1 MQHQW
6 YIARDGKQYG
16 PVSESDLAHLVQNR
30 ELLDGDYLWRQGF
43 ENWLPAGQ
51 VAEVRALANKGAV
64 AGQPKPHPNSQ
75 MPHPNS
81 QMNDPRMGGAPFNPA
96 DNNGGFQPDDRQAE
110 MEHARAEQARAE
122 QARAEQARAE
132 QARAEQMRAE
142 QARNEQARQ
151 EQERFELE
159 RQEQA
164 RAEAYQQEQ
173 RARME
178 QDQLAGPD
186 HDEHAAYGGHS
197 DNNYDVQDLV
207 EDEDSRDYHGPER
220 DALGGPRAA
229 AGLPDGRMSVESRI
243 SNFGADVPSVFNSR
257 TATDRGQ
264 DTNNM
269 SAGRNAGF
277 NGQQPENEG
286 GRDFKLSWPL
296 GVGIGIAALFILLV
310 GATFALPFIVPP
322 ETIKSQISSAI
333 KKQTGRDVSFKGK
346 MSYRFFPSFGLD
358 LNNIIIHNPETITGP
373 DFLSLGRLQADLA
386 ILPLLSKRVEIE
398 KIIMHRPEITLIND
412 GKGNNNYQF
421 KNAALNDFGHHVKV
435 RFAQYLKNIISNQ
448 DGAQAQNSQT
458 AGVRVA
464 QAETIDTSD
473 IIAKTLEK
481 LEREEAARNEAEG
494 KPAEKSPEKTEEP
507 NASAEKPAADAPEK
521 PAAVAKGPA
530 DIQFGEIE
538 IVNGAVKIIDQKQN
552 SETEIGAINLS
563 LQAPAADKAVTAN
576 GTLRFLEDRIA
587 LNAKLST
594 LGTLLEGEIVDTEIA
609 MNSDRFEGKFD
620 GKIRVAD
627 AVEYEG
633 TTDVQTYSL
642 QGLLA
647 WLGVDVPKQ
656 GYGGAYVRGKLLG
669 NDKSITLQNATFKV
683 DNTTL
688 IGSVRL
694 LPLGTRPKVEA
705 LLRTDMMDLTP
716 YTSQQNQ
723 IKRSDINELFGK
735 RKTAVLAWSSSKID
749 VSFLNK
755 FDATLQ
761 IGATRLK
768 VQKHQ
773 IQDAKLGVKI
783 NAGLMTAQMNDFKVY
798 GGTGSLNVSV
808 NGSKASPSLKSK
820 IDLSKINIKPLL
832 ENTNGIA
839 WLSGV
844 GNVSFDLTSAGG
856 NQQEMVS
863 ALNGTGNI
871 ALADGAIE
879 GVNIPG
885 MIRNLQVGKLSQP
898 SGTPSEKTDF
908 SELTASFTIDRGI
921 VQNKD
926 LNMKG
931 PLLRLTGEGVL
942 NLPAEQIDYGLQ
954 PKLVGDLAGQGGQVG
969 LSGINI
975 PIRVKGPMA
984 NPKFIPDTDGLL
996 KNNGEAINNT
1006 VKTVEKVVKDL
1017 KKKKISSEEMKS
1029 LLNGMIEGNKK
1040 EGGNLLDNILQ

>member
-16 PVSESDLAHLVQNR
+16 PVSESDLAQLVQNR

-43 ENWLPAGQ
+43 DNWLPAGQ

-64 AGQPKPHPNSQ
+64 GGQPKPNPN
-75 MPHPNS
+75 PH
-81 QMNDPRMGGAPFNPA
+81 MNDPRVGGGAPFNPA
-96 DNNGGFQPDDRQAE
+96 GNPAANPTGFQPDDRQAE
-110 MEHARAEQARAE
+110 MEHARIEQLRAE

-132 QARAEQMRAE
+132 QVRA
-142 QARNEQARQ
+142 EQARQ
-151 EQERFELE
+151 EQERFEQERLELE

-164 RAEAYQQEQ
+164 RADLASQ
-173 RARME
+173 
-178 QDQLAGPD
+178 QDQSAPMGQDQMSGPNA
-186 HDEHAAYGGHS
+186 DEHNGPFGGYA

-207 EDEDSRDYHGPER
+207 EDDEAQVYHGQEQR
-220 DALGGPRAA
+220 NALGGPGAA
-229 AGLPDGRMSVESRI
+229 TGLPDGRMSVDNRI

-257 TATDRGQ
+257 TAAISGKEDS
-264 DTNNM
+264 NM
-269 SAGRNAGF
+269 SAGRTAGY
-277 NGQQPENEG
+277 NEPQRRDEG
-286 GRDFKLSWPL
+286 GREFKLSWPL

-322 ETIKSQISSAI
+322 ETIKSQISAAI

-358 LNNIIIHNPETITGP
+358 LNNIIIHNPASITGP
-373 DFLSLGRLQADLA
+373 DFLTLGRLQADLA
-386 ILPLLSKRVEIE
+386 ILPLLGKRVEIE

-421 KNAALNDFGHHVKV
+421 KSTAFNDFGASIKV
-435 RFAQYLKNIISNQ
+435 RFAQYLKKIIENK
-448 DGAQAQNSQT
+448 DRAEVR
-458 AGVRVA
+458 GVHVTGVKVA

-481 LEREEAARNEAEG
+481 LEREEAARNEAAG
-494 KPAEKSPEKTEEP
+494 KTPEKTE
-507 NASAEKPAADAPEK
+507 DAKESDATPV
-521 PAAVAKGPA
+521 AVASGPA

-538 IVNGAVKIIDQKQN
+538 IVNGAVKIIDQKKN
-552 SETEIGAINLS
+552 SETEINAINLT
-563 LQAPAADKAVTAN
+563 LQAPAADKPVTAN

-594 LGTLLEGEIVDTEIA
+594 LGSLLKGDIVDTELA
-609 MNSDRFEGKFD
+609 MNSDRFEGKFG
-620 GKIRVAD
+620 GKIRVAN
-627 AVEYEG
+627 VIEYEG
-633 TTDVQTYSL
+633 ATDVQTYSL

-647 WLGVDVPKQ
+647 WLGIDVPKQ
-656 GYGGAYVRGKLLG
+656 GYGGAYIRGKLLG
-669 NDKSITLQNATFKV
+669 NDKSITLQSATIKM

-688 IGSVRL
+688 IGSIRL
-694 LPLGTRPKVEA
+694 LPLGTRPKIEA

-716 YTSQQNQ
+716 YTAQQNQ
-723 IKRSDINELFGK
+723 IKRSDIEGLFGP
-735 RKTAVLAWSSSKID
+735 RKTAVAAWSSSKID
-749 VSFLNK
+749 VSFLNQ
-755 FDATLQ
+755 FDANLQ
-761 IGATRLK
+761 FGATRLK

-773 IQDAKLGVKI
+773 IQDATLAVKI
-783 NAGLMTAQMNDFKVY
+783 NAGLMTAQMNDFKIY
-798 GGTGSLNVSV
+798 GGTGSMNVSV
-808 NGSKASPSLKSK
+808 NGSKASPALKTR
-820 IDLSKINIKPLL
+820 IDLTKINIKPLL
-832 ENTNGIA
+832 ENSTNVA

-844 GNVSFDLTSAGG
+844 GNVSFDLTSVGG
-856 NQQEMVS
+856 NQKEMVS

-871 ALADGAIE
+871 SLVDGAIE

-885 MIRNLQVGKLSQP
+885 MIRNLQIGKLAQP
-898 SGTPSEKTDF
+898 SGTPLEKTDF

-931 PLLRLTGEGVL
+931 PLLRLSGEGVL

-954 PKLVGDLAGQGGQVG
+954 PKLVGDLAGQGGKVG

-1040 EGGNLLDNILQ
+1040 DGSSLLDNILQ